1 MTNDIVE
8 SCKKVL
14 PVSELW
20 RLQEVGFYHDI
31 GKEFCKVFDKDNN
44 GRLSV
49 DEIREVFGG
58 DIKTW
63 KKVIEDI
70 DLNKDG
76 EVDFKEFKAM
86 MMNIDKKIV
95 FGDESKIPKIAKS
108 NC

>member
-1 MTNDIVE
+1 ME
-8 SCKKVL
+8 
-14 PVSELW
+14 
-20 RLQEVGFYHDI
+20 
-31 GKEFCKVFDKDNN
+31 
-44 GRLSV
+44 
-49 DEIREVFGG
+49 
-58 DIKTW
+58 
-63 KKVIEDI
+63 KVIEDI